1 MKLVICFF
9 ALFFFALSCA
19 HYPMDKNYNGP
30 LILPEAIKEKYQYTS
45 HSKNPVINI
54 KKNKKG
60 FFVQEIKLFSSLNSV
75 KGAGEI
81 KIEYY
86 GIPGNIK
93 RPVIMVLPILGG
105 PNTIVKSFARFF
117 VKNGYAAVIVHRNN
131 SYKKL
136 KVLNKIDP
144 VLRQIIIDHMQVL
157 DWIKTRNDLDEN
169 NTGVFGIS
177 MGGIKAALVTAIDQR
192 IKASV
197 FALAGGDLPYIL
209 SYSKEKGI
217 RKKRTR
223 YMDENHVT
231 LDELHNELK
240 QTITCDPLNYA
251 RYIDAKKSL
260 MILAV
265 FDTAVPY
272 KKGKELRKK
281 IGNPE
286 SIYLLAGHYSA
297 ILYIDYV
304 KHKSLDFFRKKLNL
318 PYEAMIHHR

>member
-1 MKLVICFF
+1 MKLAICFS
-9 ALFFFALSCA
+9 ALLFFSLSCA

-30 LILPEAIKEKYQYTS
+30 LSLPEAIKKKYQYTS
-45 HSKNPVINI
+45 QGKNPVTSI
-54 KKNKKG
+54 KKKEKG
-60 FFVQEIKLFSSLNSV
+60 FFIQEIKLFSSLNSV

-81 KIEYY
+81 RIDYY
-86 GIPGNIK
+86 GIPGNTK

-105 PNTIVKSFARFF
+105 PNTIVKSFAGFF

-136 KVLNKIDP
+136 KVLNKIDS

-157 DWIKTRNDLDEN
+157 DWIKTRTDLDEN

-197 FALAGGDLPYIL
+197 FALAGGDLSYIL

-217 RKKRTR
+217 RKKRSR
-223 YMDENHVT
+223 YMVENHVT
-231 LDELHNELK
+231 LDEFHNELK
-240 QTITCDPLNYA
+240 HTITCDPLNYA

-272 KKGKELRKK
+272 EKGKELRKK

-286 SIYLLAGHYSA
+286 SIYLFAGHYTA
-297 ILYIDYV
+297 ILYMSYV
-304 KHKSLDFFRKKLNL
+304 KHKALDFFRKKLNL
-318 PYEAMIHHR
+318 PYEEMIHHR